1 MSYKVRKEVEFI
13 TYLIGLGMGLVA
25 FAYGSFSTK
34 GEVKSLEEQVKEIRE
49 DQKSIIKQLS
59 KIEGIL
65 ERR

>member
-1 MSYKVRKEVEFI
+1 MSYKLKKEIEYI
-13 TYLIGLGMGLVA
+13 IYLMGLGMGLVA
-25 FAYGSFSTK
+25 FAYGNFSTK
-34 GEVKSLEEQVKEIRE
+34 TEVKSLEEQVKEIRD

>member
-1 MSYKVRKEVEFI
+1 MSYKLKKEIEFI
-13 TYLIGLGMGLVA
+13 IYLIGLGMGLVA

-34 GEVKSLEEQVKEIRE
+34 TEVKSLEEQVKEIRN